1 MNSKTYRQCYPIQ
14 TMLSQTVILSEFLLV
29 GFILMI
35 ETDEK
40 NKRLTN
46 LDIFEAFL
54 ISIKL
59 GILFLNLAEA
69 IGTIYAILVIFG
81 LSGITL
87 VVFSFNEFRCCNS
100 CIMEIHER
108 ISKKEHQILRTIG
121 LMFSIYYNH

>member
-1 MNSKTYRQCYPIQ
+1 
-14 TMLSQTVILSEFLLV
+14 MLSQTVILSEFLLV

-81 LSGITL
+81 LSSITL